1 MSSNT
6 KEKIMFCI
14 YCASDGGFSESYKN
28 KKAEHICSAFV
39 HSQGFEPW
47 TH

>member
-1 MSSNT
+1 MYS
-6 KEKIMFCI
+6 KE
-14 YCASDGGFSESYKN
+14 YK
-28 KKAEHICSAFV
+28 KKKNNNLLFFFDV

>member
-1 MSSNT
+1 MYS
-6 KEKIMFCI
+6 KE
-14 YCASDGGFSESYKN
+14 YKKKKNN
-28 KKAEHICSAFV
+28 KLLFFFDV